1 MALGLAVSLRFTNV
15 SLFQAS
21 PGAPW
26 ASLGFP
32 GLSWRVLWLLGA
44 PWDFLAAA
52 QVIPRGRFRMFWW
65 LPGLPH
71 GEKTGVPSP
80 LSASERPQ
88 RKSCFKTLG
97 GIGKH
102 AWNTIQAFLAL

>member
-1 MALGLAVSLRFTNV
+1 MTGGLAVSLGFTHV
-15 SLFQAS
+15 SLLQAS
-21 PGAPW
+21 SGAPW

-32 GLSWRVLWLLGA
+32 GLSWRVLGLLGA
-44 PWDFLAAA
+44 PWNFLAAA
-52 QVIPRGRFRMFWW
+52 RVIPRGRFRMFWW

-88 RKSCFKTLG
+88 RKSRSKT
-97 GIGKH
+97 
-102 AWNTIQAFLAL
+102 